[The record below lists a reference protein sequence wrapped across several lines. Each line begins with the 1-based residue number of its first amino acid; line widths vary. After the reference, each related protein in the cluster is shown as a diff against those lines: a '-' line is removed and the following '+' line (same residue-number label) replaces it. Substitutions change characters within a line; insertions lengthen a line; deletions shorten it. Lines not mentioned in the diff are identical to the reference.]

1 MKDITQ
7 TALAHL
13 LAAHPNAEIVE
24 IDGNRIVRVPMYD
37 IETDRAW
44 TEERR
49 IVSDPDQTPMG
60 TLPVLNVRKG
70 EKFNPEGEARESPL
84 GHLYR
89 IVGWT
94 PPPKDDK
101 D

>member
-1 MKDITQ
+1 
-7 TALAHL
+7 
-13 LAAHPNAEIVE
+13 
-24 IDGNRIVRVPMYD
+24 
-37 IETDRAW
+37 
-44 TEERR
+44 
-49 IVSDPDQTPMG
+49 MG